1 MTQDEFVK
9 KLASNLGVS
18 QARAKDVI
26 SAFKDTLIYA
36 MGSEDRKVSIRNF
49 GTFKVVKLAARKGR
63 NPRTGETIDIPET
76 TVVKF
81 KESNNWRE

>member
-18 QARAKDVI
+18 QARAKEVI
-26 SAFKDTLIYA
+26 YAFKDTLIYA
-36 MGSEDRKVSIRNF
+36 MSSEDRKVCIRNF
-49 GTFKVVKLAARKGR
+49 GTFKVVEVEARKGR
-63 NPRTGETIDIPET
+63 NPRTGETIDIPAT

>member
-18 QARAKDVI
+18 QARAKDI
-26 SAFKDTLIYA
+26 IYAFKDTLIYA